1 MENFNVTGAEL
12 VVGECYVYKGK
23 NMGQFKGFRVTG
35 SPHDPDEEYTFEN
48 GVLVEFLQR
57 KKVFTLVQCSGGG
70 ARRKRVTR
78 KRSAARRKSKRTKRN
93 RSSKKHKR

>member
-1 MENFNVTGAEL
+1 MENFNVTGQEL
-12 VVGECYVYKGK
+12 VVGECYLYKGK
-23 NMGQFKGFRVTG
+23 NMGKFKGFRVSG
-35 SPHDPDEEYTFEN
+35 AIHDPDEEYTFEN

-57 KKVFTLVQCSGGG
+57 QKVFTKIPCSGGG

-78 KRSAARRKSKRTKRN
+78 KRLSRRRKTRRTRRI